1 MGRPHTLDACPVH
14 STNHGTNGS
23 VPYTREK
30 LSSESSERFRKIY
43 IYDFLS
49 ISQTTPTPSQ
59 PPPFF
64 CQWNPFWKAPPL
76 HVKGG
81 GEKIFFFKKVDS
93 LWLTL
98 RSFFRVGK
106 VIKGK
111 KRKKM
116 VIFWEKA
123 APPPCEIKTRYLC
136 LKHCAAQPCEVVRF
150 TLAGRKGWGGFLQ
163 ELNRWVSCG
172 ISSLP
177 TYQSLA
183 KVWFGTPR

>member
-1 MGRPHTLDACPVH
+1 MGLSHTLEKSCRVNVPHLA
-14 STNHGTNGS
+14 NGS
-23 VPYTREK
+23 EK
-30 LSSESSERFRKIY
+30 MY

-49 ISQTTPTPSQ
+49 ISLTTPAPSQ
-59 PPPFF
+59 PPPLFF
-64 CQWNPFWKAPPL
+64 QWNPFWKAPPL

-81 GEKIFFFKKVDS
+81 GKWMVCFKS
-93 LWLTL
+93 WLSELTL

-116 VIFWEKA
+116 VIFWEKV
-123 APPPCEIKTRYLC
+123 APPSYEIKTRYLC

-150 TLAGRKGWGGFLQ
+150 THAGRKGWGGFLQ